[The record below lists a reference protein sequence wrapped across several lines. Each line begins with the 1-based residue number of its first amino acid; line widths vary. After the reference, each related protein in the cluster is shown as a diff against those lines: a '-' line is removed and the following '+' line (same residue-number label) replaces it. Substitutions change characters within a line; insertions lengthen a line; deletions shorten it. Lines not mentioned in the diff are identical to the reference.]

1 MLSKF
6 LLKLILIE
14 FSESVNDEIYF
25 VCSKLISPILSN
37 SKKPKLKVPVLT
49 WKTNLSSVS

>member
-1 MLSKF
+1 VLSKF

-37 SKKPKLKVPVLT
+37 SKKPKLKVPALT
-49 WKTNLSSVS
+49 